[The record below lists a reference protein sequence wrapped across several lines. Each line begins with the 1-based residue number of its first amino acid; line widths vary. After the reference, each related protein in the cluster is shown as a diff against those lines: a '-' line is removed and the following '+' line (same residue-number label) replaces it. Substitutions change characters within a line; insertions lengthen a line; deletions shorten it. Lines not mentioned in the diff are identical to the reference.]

1 MFNLRKSGV
10 RTRICNYL
18 INASFDYAADC
29 LEKENPTVEEIK
41 CFVIND
47 IKRVMDWRMAR
58 NFNILSQEMVIDY
71 LQGLSLGVAYTY
83 FDEWHILNN
92 WTNESND
99 INKATDKELE
109 KANIKYWGA
118 LSSEILRWDRVNRA

>member
-18 INASFDYAADC
+18 INASFDCAAEYY
-29 LEKENPTVEEIK
+29 EKENPTVEEIK

-47 IKRVMDWRMAR
+47 IKRVMEWQMAR

-71 LQGLSLGVAYTY
+71 LKGLSIGVAYTY
-83 FDEWHILNN
+83 FNEWHILNN

-109 KANIKYWGA
+109 KADIKYWGA
-118 LSSEILRWDRVNRA
+118 LSSEILRWDRAK